1 MHTVSLAKALKIKNR
16 LAGELKRCQQVLVR
30 ENSKL
35 VGAARDVDCENVYQS
50 IVETMGKL
58 IQVKTEIAKA
68 NVGIYSNITRIAE
81 LKGLLAFYA
90 TIPTNDGKI
99 KEEAGWREA
108 VTFSEYNAVYK
119 KVKLDLL
126 STGISG
132 EIDKLQDEI
141 DVYNANT
148 NVYIDV

>member
-1 MHTVSLAKALKIKNR
+1 MQTVNLAKALKIKNR
-16 LAGELKRCQQVLVR
+16 LAGELKRLQQILVR

-35 VGAARDVDCENVYQS
+35 KDSVRDVDCTNVYES
-50 IVETMGKL
+50 IVETMVKL
-58 IQVKTEIAKA
+58 IRVKTEIAKA
-68 NVGIYSNITRIAE
+68 NVGIYGNINRIAE

-90 TIPTNDGKI
+90 TVPTNDGMV

-108 VTFSEYNAVYK
+108 VTFSMYEAVYK
-119 KVKLDLL
+119 KNKFDLL
-126 STGISG
+126 SIGISG

-148 NVYIDV
+148 NVYLDV

>member
-1 MHTVSLAKALKIKNR
+1 MQTVSLAKALKIKNR
-16 LAGELKRCQQVLVR
+16 LAGELKRLQQILVR

-35 VGAARDVDCENVYQS
+35 VGSVRDVDCENVYES
-50 IVETMGKL
+50 IVDTMHKL
-58 IQVKTEIAKA
+58 IQVKAEIAKA
-68 NVGIYSNITRIAE
+68 NVGIYGNITRIAE

-99 KEEAGWREA
+99 KEEAGWREVA
-108 VTFSEYNAVYK
+108 TFSEYNAVYK
-119 KVKLDLL
+119 KVKLDLM

-148 NVYIDV
+148 KVDLYV